1 MGNNGI
7 LKKLKKTLEDIYN
20 DFRSRIDPEPW
31 KKAVK
36 EAYSEAP
43 DETAVQVVDFML
55 THECVP
61 SKVWRAVCHAADITN
76 RPVALSDIY
85 SNAAINGILD
95 RMSGTDPLR
104 YAYISSDSSDDEV
117 KHIMD
122 TAEAAQRYMEKGQ
135 IYLAE
140 KAVNDLSRFCPT
152 HPDVLDMRKKLADIR
167 CTGGVDVVRDMM
179 PFRSQARDGMRD
191 ACNKSDT
198 EAAAQRLENAIAD
211 NYKCYEAYYPL
222 GMIYLKNSDI
232 QKADYVAEVLLDLGH
247 ESVDACLLK
256 GRVLEAQEKTED
268 AFFYYDRACRIGRA
282 DAGSREAAGKASKEA
297 SADALKEASHERTR
311 LLNEFE
317 PEYTEYEPATDTK
330 SEPKRNYLDNEES
343 AAIEVVKETDNLIK
357 LGRLTEAY
365 YELVKRSQEF
375 SRSELLKFKK
385 ALALYLMKKEP
396 EAREVF
402 LAVGENSP
410 LYERAG
416 YLVSDIEFNI
426 VENKK
431 FESISIPELAGIF
444 FNTGKYAEALAA
456 FKQTDESD
464 MTARMWSQRAR
475 CEAEEGM
482 LNAAVHS
489 IDMALKKDFR
499 LEEAYELAALIYQA
513 KGENENALAIYDEA
527 VKMSASRG
535 NTRACSLKAALLYG
549 MGRQREVLEF
559 RNSLENRGVP
569 ASSAD
574 GYAGLVQIYGKPGD
588 IAQGLEYLER
598 AITSGASE
606 TRFYTAAVSACLAR
620 RQYFR
625 AMLYVEKGL
634 EKADEPEALY
644 TDKCKAL
651 YLSGKL
657 DAAFTNAGTLLTKDP
672 ESAEV
677 HYIMG
682 CIHSDRG
689 EEREAVKWLKSAAE
703 INKEDHKYAYAVAD
717 KCFCTGDTASA
728 LTYYSRAIMLDSS
741 DHISFKRRALIYI
754 MRDEDEKAVEDI
766 KCAMLLKP
774 DDPEIYMML
783 GDILSGYELE
793 DDLDVEGSTDNMTG
807 PAEPSSDAA
816 ENSDDKSV
824 TAEDESENDAADA
837 GSGSEN
843 SSEDH
848 ENKDDGE
855 KDAEYY
861 YSKAIELDPNY
872 RQAYI
877 SRAGFY
883 VENRRLDD
891 ALKDIQKA
899 VSLDENEGDAYMTRG
914 IIHHLRSEDVQAIN
928 DFERAAQTER
938 FALQAYSYIAKC
950 NNALRDYNAAVEA
963 ADAGIAIDSSFLNLY
978 VNRGV
983 ALFNLGKYH
992 QAAEDFKRVI
1002 QKKNEVNTAAVETSY
1017 RFSGMTNEKLGNKEE
1032 ALSDYRMLIK
1042 YNPDHPDI
1050 KQRISELESQL
1061 EANEKKH
1068 RFSFFKRKKGSE
1080 D

>member
-7 LKKLKKTLEDIYN
+7 LKKLKKTLEDIYD

-76 RPVALSDIY
+76 RPVMLSDIY
-85 SNAAINGILD
+85 SNAAVNSMLD

-104 YAYISSDSSDDEV
+104 YAYISSDSSDEEV
-117 KHIMD
+117 KHIME
-122 TAEAAQRYMEKGQ
+122 TAEAAERYMEKGQ

-140 KAVNDLSRFCPT
+140 KSVNELSRFCPT
-152 HPDVLDMRKKLADIR
+152 HPDVLDMRKKLADIK

-179 PFRSQARDGMRD
+179 PFRSKARDGMRD
-191 ACNKSDT
+191 ACNEEDMD
-198 EAAAQRLENAIAD
+198 AAAQRLENAISD

-222 GMIYLKNSDI
+222 GMIYLKNNDI

-247 ESVDACLLK
+247 ESTDACLLK
-256 GRVLEAQEKTED
+256 GRVLEAQEKNED
-268 AFFYYDRACRIGRA
+268 AFFYYDRACRLGKA
-282 DAGSREAAGKASKEA
+282 GAGSREAAKE
-297 SADALKEASHERTR
+297 ALKEASNERKR
-311 LLNEFE
+311 LLAAFE
-317 PEYTEYEPATDTK
+317 PDHTEYEPADDVK
-330 SEPKRNYLDNEES
+330 AEPERNYLDNEES
-343 AAIEVVKETDNLIK
+343 AVIEVVKETDGLIK
-357 LGRLTEAY
+357 RGRLTEAY

-385 ALALYLMKKEP
+385 AMALYLMKKEP
-396 EAREVF
+396 EARAVF
-402 LAVGENSP
+402 VSVGERSP

-416 YLVSDIEFNI
+416 YLVNDIDFNI

-431 FESISIPELAGIF
+431 FESISISELAGIF
-444 FNTGKYAEALAA
+444 FNTDRYTEALAA
-456 FKQTDESD
+456 YKQVDESE
-464 MTARMWSQRAR
+464 MTASMWSQRAR

-527 VKMSASRG
+527 VKMSAAKG
-535 NTRACSLKAALLYG
+535 NTRACGLKAALLYS
-549 MGRQREVLEF
+549 MGRHREVLEF

-569 ASSAD
+569 ASAAD
-574 GYAGLVQIYGKPGD
+574 GYAGLVQIYGKPD
-588 IAQGLEYLER
+588 NVLLGLEYLER
-598 AITSGASE
+598 AIASGASE
-606 TRFYTAAVSACLAR
+606 TRFYTAAISACLAR

-625 AMLYVEKGL
+625 AMIYVEKGL
-634 EKADEPEALY
+634 ENADDPDALY
-644 TDKCKAL
+644 IDKCKAL

-677 HYIMG
+677 RYIMG

-689 EEREAVKWLKSAAE
+689 EERDAVKWLKSAAE
-703 INKEDHKYAYAVAD
+703 IDKEDHKYAYAVAD

-728 LTYYSRAIMLDSS
+728 LTYYSRAITLDSA

-793 DDLDVEGSTDNMTG
+793 EDLDVEGSNVTVG
-807 PAEPSSDAA
+807 AAEPPSGSEENDNDIHTEEGSENHPSEAAA
-816 ENSDDKSV
+816 ENAEHEDDLQ
-824 TAEDESENDAADA
+824 
-837 GSGSEN
+837 
-843 SSEDH
+843 
-848 ENKDDGE
+848 

-861 YSKAIELDPNY
+861 YSKAIALDPNY

-877 SRAGFY
+877 SRARFY

-891 ALKDIQKA
+891 ALSDIQKA
-899 VSLDENEGDAYMTRG
+899 VRLDENEGDAYMTRG
-914 IIHHLRSEDVQAIN
+914 IIHHLRNEDVQAIN

-950 NNALRDYNAAVEA
+950 NNALRDYSAAVEA
-963 ADAGIAIDSSFLNLY
+963 ADTGIALDSDFLNLY

-983 ALFNLGKYH
+983 ALFNLEKYH

-1002 QKKNEVNTAAVETSY
+1002 QKKNEVNTAAVEAAY

-1032 ALSDYRMLIK
+1032 ALSDYRMLMK

-1050 KQRISELESQL
+1050 KQRMAELESQL
-1061 EANEKKH
+1061 ETNEKKH
-1068 RFSFFKRKKGSE
+1068 RFSFFKRK
-1080 D
+1080 